1 MSVAPADSKPS
12 AAMSKKGTPIPLPDK
27 DERRVWDEALM
38 ETVDKFIGPDFPDDP
53 LVKRSGKLK
62 GKKWKLTM
70 LSKDSKIYPGVT
82 PVKNVMNI
90 LETLHEDC
98 TSYTSFGG
106 TEAFPHCR
114 VANAETPEISKPAP
128 YKRKVDVFVPEGVDA
143 STENPFMIFLDGI
156 MYENLGEVSGCIG
169 CLGKFCGCFC
179 MKGAAAASCI
189 TFTNTMDNMI
199 KTKEL
204 KPMICIFLEPGA
216 WGESIQ
222 GSQRGLEYDTVS
234 NTFTEF
240 VEQEV
245 VPFIEKKCKVKL
257 SNDPYQRAVMGTSSG
272 GNAAITMGMSGRF
285 KRVVVSSASCV
296 NLGYPYNPEI
306 PLSGW
311 DYHSGKEL
319 IKNREKVEG
328 LRVAMI
334 TNELDLMFQMDEKYY
349 FNWVAA
355 SLRTAKALKDKGYD
369 CLHFFA
375 KEAIHVDPRPQ
386 AHCFP
391 ELVKWV
397 WS

>member
-1 MSVAPADSKPS
+1 
-12 AAMSKKGTPIPLPDK
+12 
-27 DERRVWDEALM
+27 
-38 ETVDKFIGPDFPDDP
+38 
-53 LVKRSGKLK
+53 
-62 GKKWKLTM
+62 
-70 LSKDSKIYPGVT
+70 
-82 PVKNVMNI
+82 
-90 LETLHEDC
+90 
-98 TSYTSFGG
+98 
-106 TEAFPHCR
+106 
-114 VANAETPEISKPAP
+114 
-128 YKRKVDVFVPEGVDA
+128 
-143 STENPFMIFLDGI
+143 
-156 MYENLGEVSGCIG
+156 
-169 CLGKFCGCFC
+169 
-179 MKGAAAASCI
+179 MKGAAHAGCI
-189 TFTNTMDNMI
+189 PFTNTMDNMI

-204 KPMICIFLEPGA
+204 KPMICIFLDSGGFA
-216 WGESIQ
+216 ESIQ

-234 NTFTEF
+234 NKFTEF
-240 VEQEV
+240 VEEEV
-245 VPFIEKKCKVKL
+245 LPFIEKNCKVKF
-257 SNDPYQRAVMGTSSG
+257 SKDPYQRAVMGTSSG

-334 TNELDLMFQMDEKYY
+334 TNELDLMFQMDEKYF
-349 FNWVAA
+349 FNWTAA

-375 KEAIHVDPRPQ
+375 KEAIHVDGRAQ

-391 ELVKWV
+391 ELVKWA